1 MAENDQRTHRIGR
14 ERIKYLTDGQP
25 DQNKIRSICRAI
37 STECNYTRVDFN
49 VRDNGTTEFFV
60 RGADDKMEL
69 ALRLIHLR
77 LKGRDGGQP
86 PPEVVPLTVE
96 NIRRHNRNLTERR
109 QFVCGACPK
118 IWFKKVFSYKPVS
131 RCAQCHVR
139 YDPIPRGSEFGHG
152 YYRCGHC
159 GNEFTGRATA
169 GVPAPCFV
177 CGRMCLPLRIGPK
190 PERNRPQGGGRHAC
204 EMCDNGRI
212 RPCPS
217 FNQFPVVSQRHE
229 STGSTVSTF
238 LTQASELS
246 IDFVKGQ
253 ETVDETLPM

>member
-1 MAENDQRTHRIGR
+1 MAENGQRTHRIGR

-77 LKGRDGGQP
+77 LKGRDGEQP

-96 NIRRHNRNLTERR
+96 NIRRHNKNLTERR
-109 QFVCGACPK
+109 QFVCGACRK
-118 IWFKKVFSYKPVS
+118 IWFRKVFSCKPVS
-131 RCAQCHVR
+131 RCAKCHVR

-152 YYRCGHC
+152 FYRCRDC

-177 CGRMCLPLRIGPK
+177 CGRMCMPLRIGPK
-190 PERNRPQGGGRHAC
+190 PERDLPRGGGRHAC

-212 RPCPS
+212 QPCPS

-238 LTQASELS
+238 LTQTSDIS
-246 IDFVKGQ
+246 IDL
-253 ETVDETLPM
+253 END